1 MGRWIRNTVAQID
14 MFLAGAELG
23 LSSTYDFGE
32 ATPTPTPPGREG
44 QNKMIGTG
52 LILAEIWGEILKRAR
67 ENGFTLIELL
77 VVIAI
82 FKNLTIVDSA
92 RDGRAWS

>member
-1 MGRWIRNTVAQID
+1 
-14 MFLAGAELG
+14 
-23 LSSTYDFGE
+23 
-32 ATPTPTPPGREG
+32 
-44 QNKMIGTG
+44 MIGTG
-52 LILAEIWGEILKRAR
+52 LILDEIWGEILKRAR

-82 FKNLTIVDSA
+82 IKNLTIVDSA